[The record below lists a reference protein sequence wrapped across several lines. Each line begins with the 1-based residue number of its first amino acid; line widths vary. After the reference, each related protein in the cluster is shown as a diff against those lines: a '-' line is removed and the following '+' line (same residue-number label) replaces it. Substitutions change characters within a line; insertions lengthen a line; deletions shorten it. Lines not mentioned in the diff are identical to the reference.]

1 MTKQNLGLYK
11 VNTQLIM
18 DFGFEKIMMNHIA
31 SELISIIAQE
41 QKMYENQRPLPKDR
55 LTTEF
60 IGSAINNLTRIVR
73 SKIEN
78 GILLE
83 TVQKKRGSSRYF
95 LKITGD
101 PYLETRL
108 TPWALDTPDEYQEPK
123 YTWQHDHLT
132 GIGNYVFKNKN
143 NSGATP
149 LTEYSA

>member
-1 MTKQNLGLYK
+1 MPLKKLEWGLHK

-18 DFGFEKIMMNHIA
+18 DFGFERIMMNHIA

-41 QKMYENQRPLPKDR
+41 QKMFENQLPLPKDR

-60 IGSAINNLTRIVR
+60 TRGVIRSLERIVN

-83 TVQKKRGSSRYF
+83 TVQKKRESSRYF

-123 YTWQHDHLT
+123 YTWLLDDIT
-132 GIGNYVFKNKN
+132 GIGNYVFRKQT
-143 NSGATP
+143 A
-149 LTEYSA
+149 

>member
-1 MTKQNLGLYK
+1 MPLKNHKWGLHK
-11 VNTQLIM
+11 VNSQLIM

-41 QKMYENQRPLPKDR
+41 QKMFENQRPLPKDR

-60 IGSAINNLTRIVR
+60 TRGVIRRLELIVN

-83 TVQKKRGSSRYF
+83 TVQKKKESSRYF

-108 TPWALDTPDEYQEPK
+108 VPWALDTPDEYQEPK
-123 YTWQHDHLT
+123 YTWLLDDST
-132 GIGNYVFKNKN
+132 GIGNYVFKKTDGIV
-143 NSGATP
+143 SRQCD
-149 LTEYSA
+149 Y

>member
-1 MTKQNLGLYK
+1 MPLKDHKWGLQK
-11 VNTQLIM
+11 VNAQLIM
-18 DFGFEKIMMNHIA
+18 DFGFERIMMNHIA

-41 QKMYENQRPLPKDR
+41 QKMFENQLPLPKDR

-60 IGSAINNLTRIVR
+60 TRGVIRSLERIVN

-83 TVQKKRGSSRYF
+83 TVQKKRESSRYF

-123 YTWQHDHLT
+123 YTWLLDDIT
-132 GIGNYVFKNKN
+132 GIGNYVFRKQT
-143 NSGATP
+143 A
-149 LTEYSA
+149 